1 MQSNNNN
8 SSSSNS
14 SNINL
19 ESKESLEKLFDAVIN
34 GLASPL
40 DDVAQKKLICTEKGT
55 IRDII
60 ANYEIICKNDK
71 IIQSHIKFN
80 EFSRTLELDGK
91 PFTDADLVTFTTYF
105 SSVYELQ
112 SKSNLFDVLNR
123 YNVPC
128 YHPIKDKILEGI
140 DEFRLPTA
148 QSSSYIDN
156 FFQNVCHKVAKDDDE
171 TIYFR
176 EVARMI
182 FYGGIKRL
190 FEPGSKFDYFVIFE
204 GKQGTGKSR
213 LVEMLNP
220 VEKYY
225 SDLRT
230 IDGKEACECIDGSF
244 IIELSELL
252 ALVRAKD
259 VEAMKAFITR
269 TVDKYRP
276 AYGRYTAEVPRCNV
290 FIGTTNDASFL
301 TDVTGNRRYLPINI
315 DETKP
320 YEFFEGYADTKKYI
334 MSCWK
339 EAYLLYKA
347 GKIYTNIPS
356 VYNPILEAQ
365 RKMREIDNPVI
376 GAIIDYVEN
385 YDPSKRCYEDKVC
398 ALEIYINCM
407 NGLKKN
413 YSRQSAKE
421 IANIMSTIPG
431 WSRNNKACRF
441 KEYGPQKYWQKEN
454 STNL

>member
-1 MQSNNNN
+1 M
-8 SSSSNS
+8 
-14 SNINL
+14 L
-19 ESKESLEKLFDAVIN
+19 
-34 GLASPL
+34 PL
-40 DDVAQKKLICTEKGT
+40 
-55 IRDII
+55 
-60 ANYEIICKNDK
+60 
-71 IIQSHIKFN
+71 
-80 EFSRTLELDGK
+80 
-91 PFTDADLVTFTTYF
+91 
-105 SSVYELQ
+105 SV
-112 SKSNLFDVLNR
+112 R
-123 YNVPC
+123 
-128 YHPIKDKILEGI
+128 I
-140 DEFRLPTA
+140 
-148 QSSSYIDN
+148 N
-156 FFQNVCHKVAKDDDE
+156 FFQNVCHKVAKDEDE
-171 TIYFR
+171 IIYFR

-220 VEKYY
+220 VERYY

-320 YEFFEGYADTKKYI
+320 CEFFEGYADTKKYI
-334 MSCWK
+334 
-339 EAYLLYKA
+339 
-347 GKIYTNIPS
+347 
-356 VYNPILEAQ
+356 
-365 RKMREIDNPVI
+365 
-376 GAIIDYVEN
+376 IIH
-385 YDPSKRCYEDKVC
+385 
-398 ALEIYINCM
+398 
-407 NGLKKN
+407 
-413 YSRQSAKE
+413 
-421 IANIMSTIPG
+421 T
-431 WSRNNKACRF
+431 
-441 KEYGPQKYWQKEN
+441 
-454 STNL
+454 

>member
-1 MQSNNNN
+1 MNND
-8 SSSSNS
+8 
-14 SNINL
+14 INL
-19 ESKESLEKLFDAVIN
+19 ESKESLEKLFDAVMN

-40 DDVAQKKLICTEKGT
+40 DDVAQKKLICTDNG
-55 IRDII
+55 II
-60 ANYEIICKNDK
+60 KDLQVNYDIICKNDK

-91 PFTDADLVTFTTYF
+91 AFADADLVMLLSYFNTTYG
-105 SSVYELQ
+105 LK
-112 SKSNLFDVLNR
+112 SKVNLYDALNR
-123 YNVPC
+123 YNIPC

-148 QSSSYIDN
+148 QGSSYIDN
-156 FFQNVCHKVAKDDDE
+156 FFQKVCHKVAKDDDE

-220 VEKYY
+220 VERYY

-276 AYGRYTAEVPRCNV
+276 AYGRYTTEVPRCNV
-290 FIGTTNDASFL
+290 FIGTTNDSSFL

-320 YEFFEGYADTKKYI
+320 YEFFEGYSDTKKYI

-356 VYNPILEAQ
+356 VFNPILEVQ

-376 GAIIDYVEN
+376 GAIVDYVEN

-431 WSRNNKACRF
+431 WSRCNSTYRF
-441 KEYGPQKYWQKEN
+441 KDYGTQKFWQKEN

>member
-1 MQSNNNN
+1 
-8 SSSSNS
+8 
-14 SNINL
+14 
-19 ESKESLEKLFDAVIN
+19 
-34 GLASPL
+34 
-40 DDVAQKKLICTEKGT
+40 
-55 IRDII
+55 
-60 ANYEIICKNDK
+60 
-71 IIQSHIKFN
+71 
-80 EFSRTLELDGK
+80 
-91 PFTDADLVTFTTYF
+91 
-105 SSVYELQ
+105 
-112 SKSNLFDVLNR
+112 
-123 YNVPC
+123 
-128 YHPIKDKILEGI
+128 
-140 DEFRLPTA
+140 
-148 QSSSYIDN
+148 
-156 FFQNVCHKVAKDDDE
+156 
-171 TIYFR
+171 
-176 EVARMI
+176 
-182 FYGGIKRL
+182 
-190 FEPGSKFDYFVIFE
+190 
-204 GKQGTGKSR
+204 
-213 LVEMLNP
+213 MLNP

-385 YDPSKRCYEDKVC
+385 YDPNKRCYEDKVC

-431 WSRNNKACRF
+431 WSRCNSTYRF
-441 KEYGPQKYWQKEN
+441 KDYGTQKYWQKEN